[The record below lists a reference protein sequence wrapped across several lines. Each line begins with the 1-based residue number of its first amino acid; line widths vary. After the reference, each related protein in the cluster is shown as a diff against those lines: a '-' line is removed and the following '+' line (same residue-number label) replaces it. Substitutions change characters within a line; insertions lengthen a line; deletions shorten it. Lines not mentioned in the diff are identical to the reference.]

1 MMKKATLTLAFLA
14 LAASTALA
22 TPSTQVWIPST
33 DIQPAGKFHYG
44 VDVYAPTEKTVLGV
58 WNSPLVVQGLTYG
71 AIGSDKVGVE
81 VGIDLKAG
89 LGDLDA
95 HPLYFNAKVGM
106 PEGALF
112 AGSPAVAV
120 GGFDFGQTDATA
132 NNLIYAVAAKT
143 VGSFGRF
150 SVGYFTGKEDLLGK
164 DENSGVMASWDRT
177 LTEISPKLWA
187 AIDYQ
192 AGKSG
197 YGATNFGIS
206 WAFSDNV
213 SVIYGYDIYNN
224 DAFPSTYT
232 VQVDINF

>member
-1 MMKKATLTLAFLA
+1 MKKSALTLAFVV

-22 TPSTQVWIPST
+22 TPSTQIWIPST

-44 VDVYAPTEKTVLGV
+44 IDVYSPVEKSDGGGWGT
-58 WNSPLVVQGLTYG
+58 PLVVQGLTCG
-71 AIGSDKVGVE
+71 AFGSEKVGIE
-81 VGIDLKAG
+81 VGIDLKSG

-112 AGSPAVAV
+112 FGSPAVAV

-132 NNLIYAVAAKT
+132 DNLFYAVVAKT
-143 VGSFGRF
+143 VGSLGRF
-150 SVGYFTGKEDLLGK
+150 SAGYFAGEEDLLGNG
-164 DENSGVMASWDRT
+164 ENTGWMASWDRT
-177 LTEISPKLWA
+177 LSEISPKLWA
-187 AIDYQ
+187 AVDYQ
-192 AGKSG
+192 SGKSG
-197 YGATNFGIS
+197 YGATSFGLA

-213 SVIYGYDIYNN
+213 SVIYGYDISNN
-224 DAFPSTYT
+224 DALPPTYT